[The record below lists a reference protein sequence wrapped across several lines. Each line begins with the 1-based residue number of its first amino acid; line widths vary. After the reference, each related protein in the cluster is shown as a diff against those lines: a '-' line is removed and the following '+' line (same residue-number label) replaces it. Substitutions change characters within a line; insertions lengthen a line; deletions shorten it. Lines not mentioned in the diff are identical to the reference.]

1 MRQPLLRPNAP
12 TAILAFQPSW
22 AKLLMLA
29 CVAGAVTGCGI
40 GPVASGP
47 APGTVVQGMK
57 GVIHGGQNPVGNSKV
72 SLMAVGTGGYG
83 VGETELST
91 TTSAP
96 VTGLFTLPSHVCPT
110 PDSLVYV
117 EAVGGDSGTGSN
129 DAIHL
134 AAVLGKCS
142 TVSAATEVDI
152 DEVTTVAAA
161 YALAPF
167 AKLATINGLHIGTS
181 ATNITGLNNVA
192 GPANNLVDYTSGLAR
207 GTTDVPGIVLP
218 TPLINTLADILAA
231 CVNTGSSGS
240 APCLKLDTNTTANGF
255 VPSDTFEAAI
265 SIAQN
270 PGANVA
276 NLLTLSS
283 ATAPFQ
289 PTIPAALP
297 PQDFTVAIG
306 YNGSGIATYGA
317 IDVAIDATG
326 NAWIT
331 TFNTTATQT
340 GLIEITPTGEYPG
353 GAAGFG
359 TDVLAPS
366 VGIDVDQNGLIWVN
380 NANDQKLTAFHP
392 DGSFYAS
399 FSNSGDPN
407 GQAVDANGN
416 IWTSAGGNGENT
428 FQELVKGTGG
438 MYSAGA
444 IYTAASHF
452 GTGIC
457 ITKDYVFETAAG
469 APDESS
475 AVSVVNLGTLAQ
487 TSFTPDFGGAGLTG
501 CSVDHAGKLYL
512 ADFGQFQ
519 GVEVVDATGA
529 LLGQYP
535 LPSPNAAGQYL
546 SSQEMAIDGLGNSFL
561 ATYLYD
567 SASGGT
573 VGVPGTVVE
582 YNNSGTQISP
592 MYGYAPTTGIPNA
605 GNTGLVGLTPVE
617 IIGPG
622 GVAIDGSGNLW
633 LSGIDNG
640 FTTMPNYVTEVI
652 GIAAPV
658 VTPKAVALSTDT
670 IAMRP

>member
-317 IDVAIDATG
+317 IDVAIDSVG

-331 TFNTTATQT
+331 TFNTTPTLT

-353 GAAGFG
+353 GAHGYG
-359 TDVLAPS
+359 TDLLAPS
-366 VGIDVDQNGLIWVN
+366 VGIDVDQGGLVWVN
-380 NANDQKLTAFHP
+380 NTNDQKLTAFNP

-399 FSNSGDPN
+399 FDNSGDPN